1 MIIRISEPSYGRT
14 AGGPIKHSVSKV
26 NVATGPRFAEIVHGM
41 ARAAHCMPQ
50 TALMMWAWM
59 QTPDGK
65 RFANG

>member
-1 MIIRISEPSYGRT
+1 MIIRISEPSYGQRVVR
-14 AGGPIKHSVSKV
+14 PIKHSVSKV
-26 NVATGPRFAEIVHGM
+26 NVTTGPRFTEIVHGM
-41 ARAAHCMPQ
+41 ARVAHCMPQ